1 MVNNV
6 LVSIV
11 SYFSLECFRTLL
23 FHRSTKTI
31 VGGAEGASLREVLKH
46 NTIESVT
53 MIEIDEELV
62 EILKE
67 HMPKMSNCS
76 DFIGRAENCFDDE
89 KANLV
94 FDDGK

>member
-1 MVNNV
+1 MCWAT
-6 LVSIV
+6 
-11 SYFSLECFRTLL
+11 FSLFRNLTHVLDPR
-23 FHRSTKTI
+23 FAIPT
-31 VGGAEGASLREVLKH
+31 VGGAEGATLREVLKH
-46 NTIESVT
+46 NTLESVT

-76 DFIGRAENCFDDE
+76 DFMGRADNCFDDE